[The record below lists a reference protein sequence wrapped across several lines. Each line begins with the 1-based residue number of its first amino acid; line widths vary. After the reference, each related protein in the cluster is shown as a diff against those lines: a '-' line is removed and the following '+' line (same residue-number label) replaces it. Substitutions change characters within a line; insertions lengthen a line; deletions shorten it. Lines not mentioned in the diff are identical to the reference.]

1 MLRPENGNRDSERS
15 RSQIEN
21 GLLFGLELVLII
33 SECIKV
39 SALHSLPSGSHFLG
53 LTVEVNWKPY
63 AVVVTFAFV

>member
-1 MLRPENGNRDSERS
+1 MPVDSALYAFFEVLK
-15 RSQIEN
+15 I
-21 GLLFGLELVLII
+21 FMFPGLELVLII